1 MTTIIPELSAGQ
13 LFLSLHNTN
22 AHQMFFSSKQA
33 HYFIYIDRGAQ
44 TAASMRL
51 RCAYQHE
58 MLSHQIDLFNEIY
71 LQKLGC
77 DRFNFKYLLN
87 ISPAHHIIEKSG
99 V

>member
-13 LFLSLHNTN
+13 LFLSLYTTPMSRV

-51 RCAYQHE
+51 
-58 MLSHQIDLFNEIY
+58 
-71 LQKLGC
+71 
-77 DRFNFKYLLN
+77 
-87 ISPAHHIIEKSG
+87 
-99 V
+99 